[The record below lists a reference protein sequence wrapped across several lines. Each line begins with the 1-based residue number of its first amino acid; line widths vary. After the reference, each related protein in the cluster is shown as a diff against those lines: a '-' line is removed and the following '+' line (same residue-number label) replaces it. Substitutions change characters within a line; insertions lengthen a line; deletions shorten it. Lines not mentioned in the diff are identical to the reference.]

1 MGPPAS
7 QIEDTE
13 RAAAALRRVGYRV
26 TPQRLVIHRTL
37 AELDRHVG
45 AEELLEVVSERLP
58 NVSLPTV
65 YATLEALEE
74 AGLVRRVAA
83 GRARALYDARPADH
97 HHLVC
102 RRCGAVE
109 DLDAEVSLARALD
122 SAREH
127 GFAPDGAEV
136 VVRGLCAACR
146 AARGLSSPDARD
158 EAIRAC

>member
-1 MGPPAS
+1 MAHAPNLTS
-7 QIEDTE
+7 RDRT
-13 RAAAALRRVGYRV
+13 AAALRAAGYRV

-45 AEELLEVVSERLP
+45 AEELLEAVAERLP

-83 GRARALYDARPADH
+83 GRGRALYDSRPADH

-109 DLDAEVSLARALD
+109 DLDTEVSLDRVLA
-122 SAREH
+122 SAAEQ
-127 GFAPDGAEV
+127 GFAVDGAEV
-136 VVRGLCAACR
+136 VVHGLCERCSGER
-146 AARGLSSPDARD
+146 QP
-158 EAIRAC
+158 